1 MPPKTKT
8 KEVKKK
14 AGLTTNTSQKQRGGN
29 KNPTGKGG
37 FGDRPQDRNNNGQ
50 RSAEVVAFGRS
61 LRELIVTV
69 GEEVTT
75 LPDGRKISK
84 IEGVVRAA
92 YRQAIEGDASAR
104 SFIAERVE
112 GKVTQPT
119 ELTGKD
125 GAAIQ
130 MEAVIDA
137 GIAKVFGEDGTTD

>member
-1 MPPKTKT
+1 MPTKTK
-8 KEVKKK
+8 KEVKKQTTN
-14 AGLTTNTSQKQRGGN
+14 AGLKKYAEPRN
-29 KNPTGKGG
+29 KTGKGG
-37 FGDRPQDRNNNGQ
+37 FTGADDPRRNNNGQ
-50 RSAEVVAFGRS
+50 RSAEAVAFGKS

-92 YRQAIEGDASAR
+92 YRQAIEGDANAR

-119 ELTGKD
+119 EHTGKNG
-125 GAAIQ
+125 GAIPLAIQ
-130 MEAVIDA
+130 FIPYDS
-137 GIAKVFGEDGTTD
+137 TDTDNT